1 MSGKKKNIMMIVL
14 LFVGS
19 IIGMFWDKVVDIV
32 TSVWKEVQVRVG

>member
-1 MSGKKKNIMMIVL
+1 MIVL